1 MPTSDPSRIRIYV
14 DGACS
19 GNPGPG
25 GYAALILDGESET
38 QITGGYRRTTNNR
51 MELMAVIA
59 GLDTLERS
67 SSVTIFCD
75 SLYVVK
81 AVNQGWVRR
90 WQANGW
96 MRTPRERALN
106 ADLWE
111 RLLALAARHDV
122 RFQWVRGHAD
132 DERNNICDGLA
143 RGAAET
149 QDLPVDTVYETS
161 EHPSLFVP

>member
-1 MPTSDPSRIRIYV
+1 MYV
-14 DGACS
+14 DGACL

-25 GYAALILDGESET
+25 GYAALILDGAVET
-38 QITGGYRRTTNNR
+38 QIIGGFRRTTNNR

-59 GLDTLERS
+59 GLEALARAS
-67 SSVTIFCD
+67 AVTIFCD

-81 AVNQGWVRR
+81 AMNQDWVRR

-106 ADLWE
+106 VDLWE

-132 DERNNICDGLA
+132 DERNNVCDGLA
-143 RGAAET
+143 RGAAAT
-149 QDLPVDTVYETS
+149 QDLPADIVYETA
-161 EHPSLFVP
+161 ELPSLFAR

>member
-1 MPTSDPSRIRIYV
+1 MLSSPDRVRLYV
-14 DGACS
+14 DGACT

-25 GYAALILDGESET
+25 GYAALILDDGAET

-59 GLDTLERS
+59 GLDALDQPS
-67 SSVTIFCD
+67 AVTVFCD

-81 AVNQGWVRR
+81 AMTQGWVER
-90 WQANGW
+90 WKGNGW

-106 ADLWE
+106 VDLWE
-111 RLLALAARHDV
+111 RLLAACARHDV

-132 DERNNICDGLA
+132 DERNNACDALA
-143 RGAAET
+143 RAAAAAEA
-149 QDLPVDTVYETS
+149 LPSDAEFETL
-161 EHPSLFVP
+161 EPLTLL